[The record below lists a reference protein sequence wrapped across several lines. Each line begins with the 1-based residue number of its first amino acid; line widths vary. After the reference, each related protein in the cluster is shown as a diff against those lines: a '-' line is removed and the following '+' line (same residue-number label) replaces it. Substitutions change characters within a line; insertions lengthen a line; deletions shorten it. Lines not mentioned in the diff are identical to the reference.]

1 MTMSAFNTTV
11 IKGLLTTIRG
21 YESRST
27 TLDEVQAALQ
37 SALPLLENDASGVAE
52 AVRQAEADIEEIQFA
67 VLLDEQRPAAILRL
81 DEFRVMVQTAS
92 DA

>member
-1 MTMSAFNTTV
+1 MSDINTTV

-27 TLDEVQAALQ
+27 TLEEVQAALQ
-37 SALPLLENDASGVAE
+37 SAIPLLENDASGVAE
-52 AVRQAEADIEEIQFA
+52 AVRQAEADIEEIQYA

-81 DEFRVMVQTAS
+81 DEFRAVVQTAS